1 MLWADYNNKRI
12 NHKSS
17 NKNHTTVEVEVRL
30 DISQDTEAREHSI
43 RNRAVI
49 VRDKT
54 QAIIRLQNAKIS
66 KWVAANM
73 GVPVL
78 LLMVIMI

>member
-1 MLWADYNNKRI
+1 MG
-12 NHKSS
+12 
-17 NKNHTTVEVEVRL
+17 VRL
-30 DISQDTEAREHSI
+30 DISQDTEGRELSI

-54 QAIIRLQNAKIS
+54 QAIIRLQNAKIL

-73 GVPVL
+73 GILVL